1 MKKHFDFRYGAFSRT
16 SIFKKLFFIILL
28 IHLTG
33 CGFQGRKYT
42 SGHFWESGTK
52 NEYEKRNGNEELKEN
67 GNEELKPE
75 KKEKESAISQ
85 RIASEEKFFSKI
97 DEINSAFEIIE
108 EQKFIA
114 PPSRSQTNH
123 MLSNTRDESPSTIE
137 IPDEIERETVPLAL
151 INKHKTINRQIIWG
165 LVISSFSFDIFG
177 AVLGL
182 GIHEPDLIFIPI
194 IALCILPFF
203 LVPHL
208 KKLKLSIEKFK
219 QELESY
225 KSTNA
230 EKKWFKREK
239 SYLENIDLLHGAM
252 IALSISFLLLSL
264 LMIYAV
270 FAGG

>member
-1 MKKHFDFRYGAFSRT
+1 MKYLLFDLKSASPRAKNF
-16 SIFKKLFFIILL
+16 IPLFFFLL
-28 IHLTG
+28 TFLLSS

-42 SGHFWESGTK
+42 TGHYWDGRNQLDYDTQ
-52 NEYEKRNGNEELKEN
+52 NEKQKEN
-67 GNEELKPE
+67 GNEELIA
-75 KKEKESAISQ
+75 KKNEKESAINQ
-85 RIASEEKFFSKI
+85 RIVSEERFSSKI
-97 DEINSAFEIIE
+97 DEINSAVEIIE
-108 EQKFIA
+108 EQKLIA
-114 PPSRSQTNH
+114 PPLRSQTNH
-123 MLSNTRDESPSTIE
+123 MLSNTCDESPSTIE

-151 INKHKTINRQIIWG
+151 LNKHKSINRQIIWG
-165 LVISSFSFDIFG
+165 IVISSFSFDIFG

-182 GIHEPDLIFIPI
+182 GIHEPELIFIPI

-230 EKKWFKREK
+230 EKKWFKSEK

-252 IALSISFLLLSL
+252 IALSISFLLVSL